1 MEEKKLNTRNKLIPI
16 KADLLKSAREQIANA
31 RLEKLA
37 KEQAFKDMREAGLN
51 VAYIEIVDNMD

>member
-1 MEEKKLNTRNKLIPI
+1 LNTRNKLIPI

>member
-1 MEEKKLNTRNKLIPI
+1 LNTQNKLIPI